1 MYLTYPLEYLY
12 LLGSVS
18 VSTPLVT
25 PLEAVSPYPLV
36 VAAAAAPLPVSGS
49 SYTDKVLL
57 NLRRNV
63 SEELLEDDGST
74 AIEED
79 LNYENI
85 TEDDMTVFKCGD
97 TSYIFN
103 WVCHV
108 FTEYLGYGAG
118 TT

>member
-36 VAAAAAPLPVSGS
+36 VPLPVSGS

-63 SEELLEDDGST
+63 SEELFEDDGST

-79 LNYENI
+79 L
-85 TEDDMTVFKCGD
+85 D
-97 TSYIFN
+97 
-103 WVCHV
+103 
-108 FTEYLGYGAG
+108 
-118 TT
+118 